1 MDIEQYIY
9 SIVLRR
15 NATMS
20 EYIII
25 TDSACDIKPHILEK
39 WGVPFE
45 SLTLRFEGEDKEY
58 RNYDMESLDF
68 YNKMREG
75 KVAKTAAVNT
85 EGFVQLFEK
94 YLEKGIDVL
103 YIGFSSGLSTT
114 YNSGRLAGLQLAEKY
129 PDRKIITVDTL
140 SASAGFGLLLY
151 LVVKK
156 KNEGA
161 TIEEAAKYAE
171 DLRFNLCHWFTVDDL
186 MYLKRGGRISPTVA
200 FVGNVLG
207 IKPVLHMDNEGHL
220 VNVTKVRGR
229 KTSVEALANKF
240 DELAI
245 DKTSGTL
252 FISHGDCM
260 ADAEYLASL
269 MKSRHGLDV
278 EIITDVGPVIGAH
291 TGPGVLAFFFVG
303 KER

>member
-1 MDIEQYIY
+1 
-9 SIVLRR
+9 
-15 NATMS
+15 MS

-25 TDSACDIKPHILEK
+25 TDSACDIKPEILEK
-39 WGVPFE
+39 WGVPFC
-45 SLTLRFEGEDKEY
+45 SLTLRFEGEEKEY
-58 RNYDMESLDF
+58 SNFDLTATEFSA
-68 YNKMREG
+68 KMLEG
-75 KVAKTAAVNT
+75 GIAKTAAVNV
-85 EGFVQLFEK
+85 EVFSQCFEK

-114 YNSGRLAGLQLAEKY
+114 YNSGRLAALQLQEKY
-129 PDRKIITVDTL
+129 PDRKIIAVDTL

-151 LVVKK
+151 LTIKK

-161 TIEEAAKYAE
+161 TIEEAAKFAE
-171 DLRFNLCHWFTVDDL
+171 ELRFNLCHWFTVDDL

-220 VNVTKVRGR
+220 INMTKVRGR
-229 KTSVEALANKF
+229 RTSVEALAQKY
-240 DELAI
+240 DELALNT
-245 DKTSGTL
+245 KEGTL
-252 FISHGDCM
+252 FISHGDCLS
-260 ADAEYLASL
+260 DAESLASIITN
-269 MKSRHGLDV
+269 KHGVDV